1 MLRAGATTTGCSL
14 ALVACHKQPVWS
26 SAALQTVFALQRGSV
41 FRSVQ
46 LPNLAKYRE
55 KRQFSLRAGTGGC
68 LHARAFASFAYK
80 SPLAV
85 RQTGG
90 GLAPVVQ
97 RAQRARK
104 PQRWPRN
111 DCETHQND
119 VGLALRFV
127 SHDSTLFYA
136 QGCAVRARRKPGS
149 PQLPPIWACL
159 LQTPKGERTK

>member
-1 MLRAGATTTGCSL
+1 MKTGI
-14 ALVACHKQPVWS
+14 PV
-26 SAALQTVFALQRGSV
+26 
-41 FRSVQ
+41 RSRF
-46 LPNLAKYRE
+46 LSRNKNRDF
-55 KRQFSLRAGTGGC
+55 KTGISRILSRRYG